1 MINSEAFWDRMAHGY
16 AKSQIR
22 DMESYDN
29 TMTRTRAHLT
39 PGDRALELGCGTG
52 TTALRL
58 ADAVGHLTAT
68 DISSEMIGIA
78 QGKALRQGVENVA
91 FGHASIADSTDAK
104 GPFDVVMGFNLLHLI
119 DDLPGAL
126 DHINGLLKPGG
137 LFISKSGCM
146 AEKTFYLRPV
156 IALMQM
162 FGKAPY
168 VANLKIRTLET
179 LIADAGFDI
188 IDTHTYPGMIANRF
202 IVARRI

>member
-1 MINSEAFWDRMAHGY
+1 MQNSEVFWDKMARGY
-16 AKSQIR
+16 AESRIKDI
-22 DMESYDN
+22 ESYDQ
-29 TMTRTRAHLT
+29 TMARTRTHLN

-58 ADAVGHLTAT
+58 ADAVSYITAT

-91 FGHASIADSTDAK
+91 FGHADIADSADPD

-119 DDLPGAL
+119 EDLPTAL
-126 DHINGLLKPGG
+126 AAINGMLKPGG

-146 AEKTFYLRPV
+146 AEKTFYMRPV
-156 IALMQM
+156 IAVMQM

-168 VANLKIRTLET
+168 VANLKVRALEA
-179 LIADAGFDI
+179 LITGAGFEI
-188 IDTHTYPGMIANRF
+188 IDTHTYPGMVANRF
-202 IVARRI
+202 VVARKV

>member
-1 MINSEAFWDRMAHGY
+1 MIDTEAFWDRMAHGY
-16 AKSQIR
+16 AKAQIK
-22 DMESYDN
+22 DMKSYDQ
-29 TMTRTRAHLT
+29 TMARTRTHLR
-39 PGDRALELGCGTG
+39 PGDKVLELGCGTG

-91 FGHASIADSTDAK
+91 FGHASIADSGETG

-119 DDLPGAL
+119 DELPVAL
-126 DHINGLLKPGG
+126 ASIRESVKPDG
-137 LFISKSGCM
+137 LFISKSGCI

-179 LIADAGFDI
+179 LIARAGFEI

-202 IVARRI
+202 IVARRV

>member
-1 MINSEAFWDRMAHGY
+1 MT
-16 AKSQIR
+16 
-22 DMESYDN
+22 SYDQ
-29 TMTRTRAHLT
+29 TMARTRTYLR
-39 PGDRALELGCGTG
+39 PGDKALELGCGTG

-78 QGKALRQGVENVA
+78 HGKALRQGVENVA
-91 FGHASIADSTDAK
+91 FGHASIADSADDE

-119 DDLPGAL
+119 DELPTAL
-126 DHINGLLKPGG
+126 ASIRALVKPGG

-179 LIADAGFDI
+179 LIADAGFEI

-202 IVARRI
+202 IVARRV

>member
-1 MINSEAFWDRMAHGY
+1 MIDSEAFWDRMAHGY
-16 AKSQIR
+16 AKSRIK
-22 DMESYDN
+22 DMTSYDQ
-29 TMTRTRAHLT
+29 TLARTRTYLR
-39 PGDRALELGCGTG
+39 PGDKALELGCGTG

-68 DISSEMIGIA
+68 DISSEMIAIA

-91 FGHASIADSTDAK
+91 FGHASIADSGDED

-119 DDLPGAL
+119 DELPTALAAIGDLV
-126 DHINGLLKPGG
+126 KPGG

-179 LIADAGFDI
+179 LITDAGFEI